1 MSENER
7 SLAEKILDPDCDED
21 ITLYD
26 EDGNETVFGQVAVI
40 PEEGKV
46 YVILTPVTPIE
57 GVGEG
62 EGIVFLLDE
71 VDGEEV
77 ISVVTDEATVDRI
90 FDEYDRLCEEE
101 DA

>member
-7 SLAEKILDPDCDED
+7 SLTEKLLDPECDED

-26 EDGNETVFGQVAVI
+26 EEGNETVFGQIAVI
-40 PEEGKV
+40 PDGGKI

-57 GVGEG
+57 GVE
-62 EGIVFLLDE
+62 EDAGIVFLLDE
-71 VDGEEV
+71 VDGEEA
-77 ISVVTDEATVDRI
+77 ISVVTDEATIDRI

-101 DA
+101 DE